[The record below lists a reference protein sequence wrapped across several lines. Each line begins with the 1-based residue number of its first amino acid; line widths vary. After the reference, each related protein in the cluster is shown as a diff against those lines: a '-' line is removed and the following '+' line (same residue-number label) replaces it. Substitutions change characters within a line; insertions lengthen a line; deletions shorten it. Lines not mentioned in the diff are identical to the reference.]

1 MHFIT
6 LKTRSSQNVWLS
18 AWLLISLC
26 SQLSVSETVYT
37 SYSSVKSVYKD
48 REELQKDG
56 AAHIKDIALVKLC
69 CLWLTEVLGKANE

>member
-1 MHFIT
+1 MHLIT

-26 SQLSVSETVYT
+26 SQLSVSETV
-37 SYSSVKSVYKD
+37 YSSVKSVYKD